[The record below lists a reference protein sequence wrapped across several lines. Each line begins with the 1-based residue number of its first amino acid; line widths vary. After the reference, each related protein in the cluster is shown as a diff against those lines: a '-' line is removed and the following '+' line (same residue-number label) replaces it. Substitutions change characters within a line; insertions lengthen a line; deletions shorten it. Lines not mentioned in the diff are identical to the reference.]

1 MKRLALILVF
11 CFVLGACAPSQ
22 KKVTPVPALSPL
34 PQEEVAQPEEN
45 PGSLFKEGEVNL
57 LFADSRARQVGDIVV
72 VNIVETV
79 SAKNKASTKADK
91 ESTLNLGVTNF
102 FGQQNM
108 RAVPVGSVL
117 GFGPNLGPRAAVGS
131 TPLVKASSASTFDGS
146 GETKRESDITAS
158 IAARVVKVL
167 SNGLLQ
173 IEGAREIRVNGET
186 QIIVVRGLA
195 RTKDIA
201 ADNSISSNYLAD
213 AKIEIYGEGILADKQ
228 KPGWLTRLLDNIW
241 PF

>member
-1 MKRLALILVF
+1 MQRLTFLIISLF
-11 CFVLGACAPSQ
+11 IFACAPSQ
-22 KKVTPVPALSPL
+22 KKVAPVPALTPL
-34 PQEEVAQPEEN
+34 PQEKIEVRDEN
-45 PGSLFKEGEVNL
+45 PGSLFKEGETNL
-57 LFADSRARQVGDIVV
+57 LFVDSRARQVGDIVV

-79 SAKNKASTKADK
+79 SAKNKATTKSEK
-91 ESTLNLGVTNF
+91 ESSLNLGVTNL

-131 TPLVKASSASTFDGS
+131 TPMVKASSTSKFDGS

-158 IAARVVKVL
+158 VAARVVKVL

-195 RTKDIA
+195 RTKDIG